1 MTIENPGRH
10 NLTSQEKEKLLNRA
24 AVYLK
29 RYPEILFAFAH
40 GSFIE
45 GGPFRD
51 LDIAVFLRSE
61 FLSRINFRYEMRLE
75 ARIEKGLDVS
85 LTVDVRILNTAPLSF
100 RYHALRGRL
109 LLDREPDERIAFA
122 TQTAAR
128 YLDIAPILK
137 HHTKEAFSVE
147 AGS

>member
-1 MTIENPGRH
+1 MTFKNPGQQS
-10 NLTSQEKEKLLNRA
+10 LTAQEKEKLLNRA
-24 AVYLK
+24 AVHLK
-29 RYPEILFAFAH
+29 RHPEILFAFAH
-40 GSFIE
+40 GSFTE

-61 FLSRINFRYEMRLE
+61 FLSRINFRYEMQLE
-75 ARIEKGLDVS
+75 AGIEKGLDVP

-109 LLDREPDERIAFA
+109 LFDREPDERIAFT

-137 HHTKEAFSVE
+137 HHTKEAFSVT
-147 AGS
+147 